1 MSTQQAFFT
10 DANQLAKIFTPAQP
24 LSYMNSKFFT
34 EDGLKAVEA
43 FQRDIRPKPNKD
55 TVGELRRAVNFT
67 PSTAPLNPEEPG
79 TSRADTS
86 VLGLKWVRQ
95 QYQQGCH
102 QGQ

>member
-43 FQRDIRPKPNKD
+43 FQRDIRLSD
-55 TVGELRRAVNFT
+55 STGEILY
-67 PSTAPLNPEEPG
+67 G
-79 TSRADTS
+79 
-86 VLGLKWVRQ
+86 RQ
-95 QYQQGCH
+95 FLLVE
-102 QGQ
+102 